1 MPGMVSRDGSSP
13 STQEVFPV
21 GSGLCAL
28 ARPAG
33 YCHCLTQCLPAY
45 GGWSL
50 IARAA
55 QYALSD
61 EFKIKRREN
70 ELYSVCVEAVGG
82 VGDRK
87 RDRHSLD

>member
-1 MPGMVSRDGSSP
+1 MAAVR
-13 STQEVFPV
+13 
-21 GSGLCAL
+21 
-28 ARPAG
+28 
-33 YCHCLTQCLPAY
+33 LPAPFMP
-45 GGWSL
+45 WSL